1 MTKKQ
6 LIRQIPRDKF
16 RKGPDGKPARKGR
29 ELLPLS
35 ERELRKEKEDDDR
48 FEKLLDMN
56 IYLQG
61 AQKEAKKINDRNDFV
76 GFFEDPSD
84 IERLDELQDDID
96 EYKKKVRA
104 AELIDHQIQRQRE
117 TLESIARR
125 KTIGTEKRERKEMMK
140 KRIQDQKKKKG
151 DDEKKKADDEK
162 KKAEQKIKDD
172 EDQRLY
178 LLKEKQKE
186 DEMRDAEE
194 RYEKIMKLPAS
205 VRLKNAV
212 KYYDVPVLPQSIFG
226 GGTGGGEKEV
236 SYQGNKYDM
245 IFDEE
250 FGIDVLITDYG
261 EIMYIL
267 NPLI

>member
-1 MTKKQ
+1 MNYKTIQMNIKKSKSSRVNRSSNTKAERG
-6 LIRQIPRDKF
+6 IRQY
-16 RKGPDGKPARKGR
+16 RKEENKRNRK
-29 ELLPLS
+29 
-35 ERELRKEKEDDDR
+35 ERESSV
-48 FEKLLDMN
+48 
-56 IYLQG
+56 LQ
-61 AQKEAKKINDRNDFV
+61 KKIQ
-76 GFFEDPSD
+76 
-84 IERLDELQDDID
+84 DE
-96 EYKKKVRA
+96 K
-104 AELIDHQIQRQRE
+104 
-117 TLESIARR
+117 
-125 KTIGTEKRERKEMMK
+125 
-140 KRIQDQKKKKG
+140 
-151 DDEKKKADDEK
+151 KKKADDEK

-250 FGIDVLITDYG
+250 FGIDVLIEGGGYGG
-261 EIMYIL
+261 EIL
-267 NPLI
+267 FVVNPSI

>member
-1 MTKKQ
+1 MPKKQ
-6 LIRQIPRDKF
+6 LIRQIPREKF
-16 RKGPDGKPARKGR
+16 RKGADGKAARKGR
-29 ELLPLS
+29 DLLPLS

-48 FEKLLDMN
+48 FGKLLDMN
-56 IYLQG
+56 VYLQG
-61 AQKEAKKINDRNDFV
+61 AQKEAKQINDRNDFV
-76 GFFEDPSD
+76 GYYEDPSD
-84 IERLDELQDDID
+84 LERIDELQDDID
-96 EYKKKVRA
+96 EYKKKVRE

-117 TLESIARR
+117 ALDSIARR
-125 KTIGTEKRERKEMMK
+125 KTRGTEKRERVQFYK
-140 KRIQDQKKKKG
+140 KKIQDEK
-151 DDEKKKADDEK
+151 KKKADDEK

-250 FGIDVLITDYG
+250 FGIDILIEGGGYGG
-261 EIMYIL
+261 EIL
-267 NPLI
+267 FVVNPSI